1 MKNITLSSQFQINRF
16 HFSSLLLLAISIP
29 ISLSIGGCASTN
41 ENITPF
47 TPMEVTPNKSL
58 IYLYRINRFVGAVN
72 KAEIFINNQYVGQL
86 DNGAYCTLTSDPGHI
101 EIKALE
107 KIPEI
112 FVLRSALSKIAG
124 KQPIYDFV
132 AEAGRDYYL
141 EFNVAGY
148 KVKQV
153 SKNEA
158 LAKMGGLPPAKF
170 STDQSTGDEA
180 TNNAKTRE

>member
-1 MKNITLSSQFQINRF
+1 MKHRNESSSFLANLIY
-16 HFSSLLLLAISIP
+16 HSPAYYFSFIIVIA
-29 ISLSIGGCASTN
+29 LSIGGCASTP
-41 ENITPF
+41 ETATPF
-47 TPMEVTPNKSL
+47 TPMAVEPSKSL

-86 DNGAYCTLTSDPGHI
+86 DNGAYCTLTSDPGPV

-124 KQPIYDFV
+124 KQPIFEFV
-132 AEAGRDYYL
+132 AVQDQEYYL

-153 SKNEA
+153 AKGEA
-158 LAKMGGLPPAKF
+158 LTKMSGLPPAKF
-170 STDQSTGDEA
+170 SIDQSSDVDA
-180 TNNAKTRE
+180 NAAKSQQ

>member
-1 MKNITLSSQFQINRF
+1 MKHRNE
-16 HFSSLLLLAISIP
+16 SSLFLTNIIYHSPAFYFSFIIG
-29 ISLSIGGCASTN
+29 IALSIGGCSSTP
-41 ENITPF
+41 ETTTPF
-47 TPMEVTPNKSL
+47 TPMAVEPSKSL

-86 DNGAYCTLTSDPGHI
+86 DNGAYCTLSSDPGPV

-124 KQPIYDFV
+124 KQPIFEFV
-132 AEAGRDYYL
+132 AVPDQEYYL

-153 SKNEA
+153 TKSEA
-158 LAKMGGLPPAKF
+158 LSKMAGLPPAKF
-170 STDQSTGDEA
+170 STDQTEEEQTSEIK
-180 TNNAKTRE
+180 AKD